1 VADAFYEPAGTD
13 GFVATSATSG
23 PWNPQAQHGGPPS
36 ALAARAL
43 ERHEPDE
50 GQRLARVAVDILRPV
65 PVGKLTV
72 RTRTVRPGR
81 RVAMLETV
89 VEADGQEVLH
99 ARGWRIAFPGG
110 PVPVTG
116 STMPPPIPDEQAGP
130 TFAGANL
137 DGYLTTVDW
146 RFVEGVGFDTPGP
159 AVVWSRPRL
168 ALVAGEE
175 TSPMCRALLVADS
188 GSGVSA
194 VLDARKFVFINVDL
208 TVILHRDPVG
218 EWLLLDAAT
227 TIGDQGTGLARTT
240 LADQQ
245 GECGGAVQTLM
256 VTPR

>member
-1 VADAFYEPAGTD
+1 
-13 GFVATSATSG
+13 
-23 PWNPQAQHGGPPS
+23 
-36 ALAARAL
+36 
-43 ERHEPDE
+43 
-50 GQRLARVAVDILRPV
+50 V
-65 PVGKLTV
+65 PVGKVTL

-110 PVPVTG
+110 PVPVAAPHA
-116 STMPPPIPDEQAGP
+116 PPPIPDEQAGP

-137 DGYLTTVDW
+137 DGYLTAVDW
-146 RFVEGVGFDTPGP
+146 RWVEGTGFDTPGP
-159 AVVWSRPRL
+159 AVVWGRPKIP
-168 ALVAGEE
+168 LVAGEE

-194 VLDARKFVFINVDL
+194 VLDATKFLFINVDL
-208 TVILHRDPVG
+208 TVVLHRDPAG

-227 TIGDQGTGLARTT
+227 TIGDQGTGLARTE
-240 LADQQ
+240 LSDQQ
-245 GECGGAVQTLM
+245 GRCGGAVQTLL